1 MTRREEVIANYIE
14 AYNRFDIDKMV
25 CDFDINIVFE
35 NIQNGETDMRLSGL
49 KEFRQQAEQTKSFF
63 KSRKQ
68 IIKSIQHFKNSTEVE
83 IDYNAVLVQD
93 FPNGLK
99 AGQELNL
106 SGKSIFEFKKN
117 KIIKLTDIS

>member
-25 CDFDINIVFE
+25 CDFDINFVFE

>member
-83 IDYNAVLVQD
+83 IDYNAVLTQD